1 MKNTRYIVPAALGA
15 DVAAFVASATAVRL
29 LMG

>member
-15 DVAAFVASATAVRL
+15 DAAAFVASAAAVRL